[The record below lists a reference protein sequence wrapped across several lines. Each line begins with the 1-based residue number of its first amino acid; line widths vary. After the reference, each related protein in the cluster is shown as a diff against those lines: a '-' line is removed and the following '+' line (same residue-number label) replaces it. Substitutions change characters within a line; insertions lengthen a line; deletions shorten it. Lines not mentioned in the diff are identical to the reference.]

1 MDRQN
6 NRDCAS
12 QICEIIF
19 EVRMAPVK
27 RVLIIDD
34 EAAIRESLEM
44 FLREKGLA
52 VSSRGTGEDG
62 LIEYFNFHPQIVI
75 LDIRL
80 PDISGLEALKRIIK
94 IDPDAKVIMIT
105 AFHDMETTIEAM
117 RLGAY
122 DYIHKPIDVD
132 ELDDAVTKG
141 LKISETASSGVT
153 LQQVDQEN
161 DGRLRIVGHTPVMRN
176 LFKMI
181 GLLSRNR
188 ATILIEGETGSGKEL
203 IARVI
208 HESSIFHDQPYIVID
223 CTTLVDNLF
232 ESELFGHER
241 GAFTGA
247 SETKRGRLEMAGD
260 GTIFFDEVGDLP
272 VSLQSKLLRF
282 LEYRE
287 FTRVGGLHTIAS
299 KSRVIAATNRNLDD
313 LAQQG
318 KFRQDLLF
326 RLKVISLSVPPLRDR
341 IEDIPELVRYFLS
354 RINRDLGSKVTR
366 VENRVMNILKAY
378 SWPGNVRELKNVL
391 TKAIL
396 ASRSSV
402 LLADA
407 VQAVL
412 TASGAE
418 HLDSSGHGSL
428 GEAEKIHIRKAM
440 TETKGN
446 LSAAARMLG
455 ISRPTLRKRLKRY
468 DLYRIDG

>member
-1 MDRQN
+1 
-6 NRDCAS
+6 
-12 QICEIIF
+12 
-19 EVRMAPVK
+19 
-27 RVLIIDD
+27 
-34 EAAIRESLEM
+34 
-44 FLREKGLA
+44 
-52 VSSRGTGEDG
+52 
-62 LIEYFNFHPQIVI
+62 
-75 LDIRL
+75 
-80 PDISGLEALKRIIK
+80 
-94 IDPDAKVIMIT
+94 
-105 AFHDMETTIEAM
+105 
-117 RLGAY
+117 
-122 DYIHKPIDVD
+122 
-132 ELDDAVTKG
+132 
-141 LKISETASSGVT
+141 
-153 LQQVDQEN
+153 
-161 DGRLRIVGHTPVMRN
+161 
-176 LFKMI
+176 
-181 GLLSRNR
+181 LLSRNR
-188 ATILIEGETGSGKEL
+188 ASILIEGETGSGKEL

-208 HESSIFHDQPYIVID
+208 HESSIFRDQPYIVID

-272 VSLQSKLLRF
+272 ISLQSKLLRF

-407 VQAVL
+407 VQGVL
-412 TASGAE
+412 TASGVE
-418 HLDSSGHGSL
+418 PPDSSGHASL
-428 GEAEKIHIRKAM
+428 DEVEKIHIKKAM
-440 TETKGN
+440 TETNGN

-468 DLYRIDG
+468 DLYSLDA